1 MDFLGIG
8 LPELTFIVILAL
20 IILGPKDMA
29 ATGKTIGRTL
39 RKFVLSSEWKAV
51 RKTGQEIQRLPNK
64 LMREAM
70 LDDLT
75 KEIQDTA
82 TQTIAPINNELKE
95 ISRHVSEPIAEE
107 AEKKIEKDITT
118 LNTDD

>member
-8 LPELTFIVILAL
+8 IPELTFILILAL

-29 ATGKTIGRTL
+29 ATGKSIGRTL
-39 RKFVLSSEWKAV
+39 RKFVLSPEWKAV

-70 LDDLT
+70 LEDLT
-75 KEIQDTA
+75 KEIQETSK
-82 TQTIAPINNELKE
+82 QVISPINEGLQE
-95 ISRHVSEPIAEE
+95 ISRETTIP
-107 AEKKIEKDITT
+107 KIDNLIDQDNKAPNI
-118 LNTDD
+118 DD